1 MLTHMHSQ
9 LDDLRT
15 RLLKMAALT
24 MQAVDLSFKGFSLR
38 DERLAYQVME
48 GDAELDAFECEIDN
62 RCLRL
67 LALDQP
73 MALDLR
79 LVITAMRMSVDLE
92 RIGDEAVIV
101 AEQTLALAKL
111 PKHPPHPLMEEFMV
125 MSRSML
131 DKAVEAFRLESSAM
145 AQEVVDMASDADDLN
160 MRIMQFCM
168 ENMAGDKVTI
178 HRALHRFTTAKA
190 MGRICDLS
198 ANLGES
204 VIFLTNGISIKHR
217 LTGAKR

>member
-9 LDDLRT
+9 LDDLRS
-15 RLLKMAALT
+15 RLLLMAAKT
-24 MQAVDLSFKGFSLR
+24 TQAVDRAFTAFAGRDDSL
-38 DERLAYQVME
+38 AFQVME
-48 GDAELDAFECEIDN
+48 ADADIDALECEMDN
-62 RCLRL
+62 RCLKL

-111 PKHPPHPLMEEFMV
+111 PKQPPHPLMEDFMT
-125 MSRSML
+125 MCRSML
-131 DKAVEAFRLESSAM
+131 DQAVDAFRIESAEA
-145 AQEVVDMASDADDLN
+145 AQTVVDKASDADELN
-160 MRIMQFCM
+160 MRIMRFCM
-168 ENMAGDKVTI
+168 ENMAGDQSTI

-204 VIFLTNGISIKHR
+204 VIFLTSGISIKHR
-217 LTGAKR
+217 LAGAKP